1 MPRLGS
7 LKARITVTALV
18 ILLAGIWSLSFFANQ
33 MLRRDIE
40 RMLGDQQY
48 SIVTLIATQI
58 EQEMAGRILALNRT
72 NSLVAEAMGHGN
84 AALQTFVDSRVNL
97 MAMFNGGIVVTDAKG
112 EVIADSAPPRR
123 RADALGIDAETL
135 GNLLRNGQAT
145 VSRPTQGRNAQSARF
160 AIATP
165 VFGRDNKVIGAL
177 IGITD
182 IDGQNFL
189 DSISHNR
196 YGRTGHYLL
205 VDGRHRLIIT
215 STGQRRVLER
225 LPPLGT
231 RPMIDAFV
239 AGREGSQIHRNVQ
252 GVEVLSSV
260 KRIAS
265 AGWLV
270 VADLP
275 TDEAFEPIRDMQWR
289 VWIVSLLLSLV
300 TVSLIGWILRRQ
312 LSPLDHAT
320 RLLAALPDDS
330 LPRQALPVAQNDE
343 IGQLIRRFNRVLQT
357 LWQREAALRESEE
370 RFKVLYDASFGGIMI
385 HDNGIIIDCN
395 QGLCELSGYSRD
407 ELIGSDGFLLVT
419 PECRDA
425 IRQHAQ
431 SGYEQAIEGIGLRKD
446 GSRYDISAAGKNIHY
461 KGRTLRVT
469 ELRDIGARKQ
479 AEDSLRQSE
488 ESFGNFFHK
497 NSSVMLLT
505 EPFTGE
511 IVNVNE
517 SACRYYGYTREQMI
531 GMNISVINTM
541 APAQISEQRLRALN
555 NECNV
560 FYFVHR
566 LASGELR
573 DVETHLSP
581 IDQHHRPLLFSI
593 IHDITERKRAEEKLE
608 LAASVFSHAREA
620 IMITRADGTIID
632 VNDAFTRITGYA
644 RGEVIGRNP
653 RMLDSGRQGR
663 EFFAELWQAL
673 REKGHWYGEIWNRHK
688 SGDLY
693 ASLQTISTVFDARR
707 VPQHYVALFSDI
719 TAFKEHEKKLEHVAH
734 YDVLTTLPNRVLL
747 ADRMKQA
754 MAHALRRGQL
764 LGVAYLD
771 LDGFKA
777 VNDQHGHETGDRLL
791 IALAERMKQSLREG
805 DTLARLGGDEF
816 IAVLGDLGSPSA
828 SLPLLSRMLEAAATP
843 VLVGD
848 LELRVSASLGATYF
862 PQADDVD
869 ADQLLRQAD
878 QAMYQAKLA
887 GKNRFHLFDAEQD
900 RNVRGHHES
909 LEHIRRALEAREL
922 VLHYQPKVN
931 MRTGAI
937 IGTEALIR
945 WAHPERGLLPPG
957 IFLPVVEEHPLAV
970 DIGEW
975 VIEHALQQTEDWQH
989 QGINLPVSVNV
1000 GGRQLLHGDFTQRL
1014 RDALGRHPAVAPQQ
1028 LEIEVLETSAL
1039 EDLVRVSQIIN
1050 DCQALGVSFALDDFG
1065 TGYSSLT
1072 YLKRL
1077 SVNQLKIDQSFVR
1090 DMLDDPDDLS
1100 ILGGVLNMAT
1110 AFRRQVIAEG
1120 VETVAHGTMLLQL
1133 GCELAQGYGIA
1144 RPMPAEAIPGWIA
1157 SWQPNEAWTSMQA
1170 ASRDDL
1176 PLLFAGVEHRAWV
1189 TAVEDFLNG
1198 RRSGLPLSHHQCRF
1212 SAWLDEEG
1220 RAMHEDRPA
1229 FISVIELHRDIH
1241 QLASRLCSAEPPLAA
1256 DIRVA
1261 GIEELRQLRDNL
1273 LAQLQALITDTR
1285 SDADRN

>member
-1 MPRLGS
+1 LPRLGS
-7 LKARITVTALV
+7 LKSRITVAALV
-18 ILLAGIWSLSFFANQ
+18 ILLAGIWSLSIFASQ

-58 EQEMAGRILALNRT
+58 EEEMAGRILALSRT
-72 NSLVAEAMGHGN
+72 NSLVADAMLRGN

-97 MAMFNGGIVVTDAKG
+97 MAMFNGGIVVTDAAG
-112 EVIADSAPPRR
+112 EIIADSTSPRR
-123 RADALGIDAETL
+123 HINAAGIDAEAL
-135 GNLLRNGQAT
+135 ESVLRKGQAT

-160 AIATP
+160 AIAAP
-165 VFGRDNKVIGAL
+165 VFDRDNKVIGAL

-189 DSISHNR
+189 DSISRNR
-196 YGRTGHYLL
+196 YGRTGRYLL
-205 VDGRHRLIIT
+205 VDARHRLVIT
-215 STGQRRVLER
+215 STSQRRVLER
-225 LPPLGT
+225 LPPPGA
-231 RPMIDAFV
+231 RPMIDAFL
-239 AGREGSQIHRNVQ
+239 AGQEGSQIHHNVQ

-265 AGWLV
+265 SDWLV

-300 TVSLIGWILRRQ
+300 TFSLIGWILRRQ
-312 LSPLDHAT
+312 LAPLDNAT

-330 LPRQALPVAQNDE
+330 LPRRPLPLAENDE

-357 LWQREAALRESEE
+357 LWQREASLRESEE
-370 RFKVLYDASFGGIMI
+370 RFKTLYDASFGGIMI
-385 HDNGIIIDCN
+385 HENGVIIDCN
-395 QGLCELSGYSRD
+395 QGLCDLFGYSRD
-407 ELIGSDGFLLVT
+407 ELIGMDGFLLT
-419 PECRDA
+419 APECRDTV
-425 IRQHAQ
+425 REHALN
-431 SGYEQAIEGIGLRKD
+431 GYSQPLETIGLHKD

-469 ELRDIGARKQ
+469 EFRDIGERKQ
-479 AEDSLRQSE
+479 AEASLRQSE
-488 ESFGNFFHK
+488 ESFRNFFHK
-497 NSSVMLLT
+497 NSSVMILT

-511 IVNVNE
+511 IVNVNDA
-517 SACRYYGYTREQMI
+517 ACRYYGYTREQMI
-531 GMNISVINTM
+531 GMNISAINTM

-573 DVETHLSP
+573 DVETYLSP

-632 VNDAFTRITGYA
+632 VNDAFTRITGYT
-644 RGEVIGRNP
+644 RNEVIGRNP

-693 ASLQTISTVFDARR
+693 ASLQTISTVFDNRR

-719 TAFKEHEKKLEHVAH
+719 TAIKEHEKKLEHVAH

-754 MAHALRRGQL
+754 MAHAVRRGQL

-777 VNDQHGHETGDRLL
+777 VNDLHGHETGDRLL

-816 IAVLGDLGSPSA
+816 IAVLVDIGSPGA

-843 VLVGD
+843 VVIGD
-848 LELRVSASLGATYF
+848 IELRVTASLGATYF

-909 LEHIRRALEAREL
+909 LEHIRRALEAGEL

-937 IGTEALIR
+937 IGAEALIR

-957 IFLPVVEEHPLAV
+957 VFLPVVEEHPLAV

-975 VIEHALQQTEDWQH
+975 VIEQALKQTEAWH
-989 QGINLPVSVNV
+989 QRGLHLPVSVNV

-1014 RDALGRHPAVAPQQ
+1014 RDALARHPVLPPQQ

-1144 RPMPAEAIPGWIA
+1144 RPMPADAIPAWIA
-1157 SWQPNEAWTSMQA
+1157 SWQPDEAWTSMQA

-1189 TAVEDFLNG
+1189 NAIEDFLNG
-1198 RRSGLPLSHHQCRF
+1198 QRSGLPLSHHQCRF

-1220 RAMHEDRPA
+1220 RALHEDRPT
-1229 FISVIELHRDIH
+1229 FTTVIELHRDIH
-1241 QLASRLCSAEPPLAA
+1241 LLASRLCSAEPPQSA
-1256 DIRVA
+1256 DIRAA

-1273 LAQLQALITDTR
+1273 LAQLQALITDTH